1 MTERKQVHAPEFPKE
16 LEWLNSEHP
25 VTIEGLRG
33 KLIILDFWTYC

>member
-1 MTERKQVHAPEFPKE
+1 MTERKQVRAPEFPGG

>member
-1 MTERKQVHAPEFPKE
+1 MTERKQVHAPEFPRG

-25 VTIEGLRG
+25 VTIKGLRG